1 MKYRDELIGLLLGLT
16 IVAAFAAL
24 IAGLL
29 SMMA

>member
-1 MKYRDELIGLLLGLT
+1 MKYRDELIGLLLGLM
-16 IVAAFAAL
+16 IVAAFVAL